1 MLPVMIPNYPFLI
14 VAANSHETVWYRVA
28 SMESAEEVARE
39 KLEPIKPPE
48 KQLSGKPTPPGP
60 TLRNG
65 GSLDPNRKWE
75 EEARRHLKMTLR
87 KTLAVWAQEKYSS
100 IVVAAPEELRG
111 LIHNIFTTIP
121 TTRVYTF
128 VPGNFTNSP
137 LKQKLLEQTHAALFP
152 SA

>member
-1 MLPVMIPNYPFLI
+1 MLPQYPFLI
-14 VAANSHETVWYRVA
+14 IAANSHETVWYRVT
-28 SMESAEEVARE
+28 SAENAEEIARE
-39 KLEPIKPPE
+39 KLEPLKPLE
-48 KQLSGKPTPPGP
+48 KEAGTKPTPPP

-65 GSLDPNRKWE
+65 GSVDPNRKWE

-87 KTLAVWAQEKYSS
+87 KTLAVWAQQKYSL

-137 LKQKLLEQTHAALFP
+137 LKQKLLEETQAALFP
-152 SA
+152 LA